1 MFLIGVLVDNK
12 WVDTLLYRNRAWR
25 RRCDGCAQCVLYC
38 PAERLKMI
46 EGYPRAR
53 GTCMICLGCVNI
65 CPRNAMHLLFW
76 TEYGNPYRPR
86 WPELVV
92 KKKGGQVTLSPF
104 SPV

>member
-1 MFLIGVLVDNK
+1 MDNK